1 MTSDGSGRDQGC
13 LPLGLN
19 SHEAEVN
26 ISKPFGPRSAGQ
38 MSDRCQVQSGPRRFD
53 IIMHL
58 C

>member
-1 MTSDGSGRDQGC
+1 MTGDDGSGRDQGC

-38 MSDRCQVQSGPRRFD
+38 MSGP
-53 IIMHL
+53 IWTQKV
-58 C
+58 

>member
-1 MTSDGSGRDQGC
+1 MTGDRSGRDQGC

-26 ISKPFGPRSAGQ
+26 ISKPFGPRSAG
-38 MSDRCQVQSGPRRFD
+38 PRRFD